1 MHLQL
6 PPAGDPPITLWL
18 RVWTLLLVVPAC
30 LAIVELPMQATAVAL
45 TLTFGLPCTTWLVV
59 HVEKARDL
67 PAHLPRALGFAAGV
81 SITLLG
87 LIGLFFFSRALGGGA
102 LLAYVVTFALLVKH
116 GSGLHVR
123 GHRGTT
129 PREATTKSV
138 VLMPDT
144 VRRMSDAEICHA
156 WRHTFEALQR
166 ARGLHL
172 RTMIVETRQL
182 LLDEV
187 TARYPTQVQAWLD
200 SGAHAGSDPE
210 RFIRPTD
217 GGHPEAA

>member
-1 MHLQL
+1 MMWPFDRGGFVLALYVATLALVIKSGSALHL
-6 PPAGDPPITLWL
+6 
-18 RVWTLLLVVPAC
+18 
-30 LAIVELPMQATAVAL
+30 
-45 TLTFGLPCTTWLVV
+45 
-59 HVEKARDL
+59 
-67 PAHLPRALGFAAGV
+67 
-81 SITLLG
+81 
-87 LIGLFFFSRALGGGA
+87 
-102 LLAYVVTFALLVKH
+102 
-116 GSGLHVR
+116 R
-123 GHRGTT
+123 GHHGTT
-129 PREATTKSV
+129 PREATPKSV

-187 TARYPTQVQAWLD
+187 TDRYPTQVQAWLD

-210 RFIRPTD
+210 RFIRPAD